1 MLKKLTAF
9 FRARKERRLECL
21 AAARELAWRE
31 AWYERRAP
39 SFRHSDMP
47 YPDGL
52 PYNCEGRL
60 RNEMDKRTTAEL
72 ALLTPEQVEAWAD
85 EEIEKVHQE
94 ARRRYLRSREAW

>member
-1 MLKKLTAF
+1 MLKKLAAF
-9 FRARKERRLECL
+9 FRERKERRLRLRAEE
-21 AAARELAWRE
+21 ADRAWRE
-31 AWYERRAP
+31 AWYERHAP

-85 EEIEKVHQE
+85 EEIERVHQE
-94 ARRRYLRSREAW
+94 ARQRYLRSREAW